1 MTDTIPV
8 LHAEAQA
15 IIDDMAQYGLDLQ
28 NKRTSVSWNSK
39 VEEWKIRVAF
49 LRDRI
54 TPFVRDG
61 SASIKTARAR
71 AQTLYA
77 HLLDYQ
83 ISPSG
88 SINDNIAEWAEF
100 IRLDIRDKLR

>member
-1 MTDTIPV
+1 MTDYILA
-8 LHAEAQA
+8 LHKEAQA

-28 NKRTSVSWNSK
+28 NGRTSISWSTK
-39 VEEWKIRVAF
+39 VELWKNRVGA

-54 TPFVRDG
+54 TPHVKE

-71 AQTLYA
+71 AQTMYA

-88 SINDNIAEWAEF
+88 SVDDNIANWAEF
-100 IRLDIRDKLR
+100 IRLNIRDKLV